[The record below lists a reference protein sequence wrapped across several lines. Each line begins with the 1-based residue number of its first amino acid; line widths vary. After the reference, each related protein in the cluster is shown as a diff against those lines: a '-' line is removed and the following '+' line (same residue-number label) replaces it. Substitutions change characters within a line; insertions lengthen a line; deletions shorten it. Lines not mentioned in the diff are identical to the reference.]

1 MQSRYRFIQRE
12 LRVQMSLAAK
22 MGVELKHP
30 LVRGWGWGVFT
41 VRMKAKMF
49 GLMMVSCASDR

>member
-1 MQSRYRFIQRE
+1 MQSKYRFIQRE
-12 LRVQMSLAAK
+12 LRVQMAAE
-22 MGVELKHP
+22 MGVELQASIT
-30 LVRGWGWGVFT
+30 VWVGVFT